1 MFGFVALYGMAALV
15 REAFV
20 VTYYR
25 SISSRRAG
33 WAATVGSVISFMDLA
48 VLVSLVSLM
57 RDGGKGFVPAVAY
70 IVCGGIGTY
79 LGVRKGT

>member
-1 MFGFVALYGMAALV
+1 MAALV

-25 SISSRRAG
+25 SISTRRAG

-57 RDGGKGFVPAVAY
+57 RDGGRGFVPAVAY
-70 IVCGGIGTY
+70 IVFGGIGTY
-79 LGVRKGT
+79 LGVRKGM